1 MQQQSPE
8 NLLFRLVPDDEQ
20 WVREIFRALAERGFP
35 PQGQS
40 PHITVTY
47 AQKLDAEVIEQGAQL
62 HQFLPATFERTGV
75 VVFGTRAKQT
85 VAWALEADPAL
96 EEAAARVDAHN
107 PEGRAGR
114 WIPHLTMGL
123 RIPRQVVG
131 SYIDALNELTMGR
144 DRTLVAQRLVYRRPQ
159 LDLEE
164 IITFD

>member
-1 MQQQSPE
+1 MRS
-8 NLLFRLVPDDEQ
+8 
-20 WVREIFRALAERGFP
+20 IFHALAQRGFP
-35 PQGQS
+35 PQSQS
-40 PHITVTY
+40 PHITVTF
-47 AQKLDAEVIEQGAQL
+47 ARALDEGVVKQSREL
-62 HQFLPATFERTGV
+62 DRHLPAHFLRAGV